1 MNNSEEVCALKEIR
15 TKLSQKIVGIY
26 TTIDCHLDDNDI
38 NVDISFLRKLY
49 AEAKGL
55 READK
60 IVVNKLKELNKKEQ
74 DNVQRFE

>member
-1 MNNSEEVCALKEIR
+1 MNNSEEVCALKEIHNE
-15 TKLSQKIVGIY
+15 LSQRIEGIHA
-26 TTIDCHLDDNDI
+26 TIDCHLDDNDI

-60 IVVNKLKELNKKEQ
+60 IVYDKLKELAKE
-74 DNVQRFE
+74 DNNA

>member
-1 MNNSEEVCALKEIR
+1 MNNSEEVCALEEIR
-15 TKLSQKIVGIY
+15 AKLSQKIEGIY

-60 IVVNKLKELNKKEQ
+60 IVYDKLKELAKEEE
-74 DNVQRFE
+74 NVAQEK

>member
-1 MNNSEEVCALKEIR
+1 MNNSEEVCALEEIR
-15 TKLSQKIVGIY
+15 AKLSQKIEGIY

-60 IVVNKLKELNKKEQ
+60 IVYDKLKELAKE
-74 DNVQRFE
+74 DNNV

>member
-1 MNNSEEVCALKEIR
+1 MNDDKDTQVLEEIR
-15 TKLSQKIVGIY
+15 TKLSQKIEGIY

-55 READK
+55 LEADK
-60 IVVNKLKELNKKEQ
+60 IVVNKLKELTKED
-74 DNVQRFE
+74 DNV

>member
-1 MNNSEEVCALKEIR
+1 MNNSEEVCALEEIR
-15 TKLSQKIVGIY
+15 TKLSQRIGGIY
-26 TTIDCHLDDNDI
+26 TTIGCHLDDNDI

-60 IVVNKLKELNKKEQ
+60 IVYDKLKELTKED
-74 DNVQRFE
+74 DND

>member
-1 MNNSEEVCALKEIR
+1 MNNSEEVCALEEVR
-15 TKLSQKIVGIY
+15 TKLSQRIGGIY
-26 TTIDCHLDDNDI
+26 TTIGCHLDDNDI

-60 IVVNKLKELNKKEQ
+60 IVYDKLKELAK
-74 DNVQRFE
+74 NVAQEK

>member
-1 MNNSEEVCALKEIR
+1 MNNDKDTQMLEEIHN
-15 TKLSQKIVGIY
+15 KLSQRIDGIHA
-26 TTIDCHLDDNDI
+26 TIDCHLDDSDI

-55 READK
+55 LEADK

>member
-1 MNNSEEVCALKEIR
+1 MNNDKDTQMLEEIHN
-15 TKLSQKIVGIY
+15 KLSQRIDGIHA
-26 TTIDCHLDDNDI
+26 TIDCHLDDSDI

-60 IVVNKLKELNKKEQ
+60 IVYDKLKELNKKEQ

>member
-1 MNNSEEVCALKEIR
+1 MNNSEEVCALEEIR
-15 TKLSQKIVGIY
+15 AKLSQKIEGIY

-60 IVVNKLKELNKKEQ
+60 IVYDKLKELTKE
-74 DNVQRFE
+74 DNNAQASP